1 MSRQDY
7 IQAKDKAGFEI
18 ALQNGKVS
26 QEQIGFIE
34 KESLIWAKGK
44 YYPCPYTKEEL
55 EAKFISLTKLDEY
68 LSKLEATV
76 LYYTK
81 EEINNLI
88 TDKITFE
95 IVDSL
100 PTTGELNIIY
110 LIPSSNSQTQ
120 NVKDEYI
127 WLSNKW
133 EKIGSTSIDLS
144 QYYTKTESDNRF
156 VLKTSIVDYLTKT
169 EASNIYQTKNDAA
182 TEKSRV
188 DTELDK
194 KVSNTEFETEKSR
207 VDIELTTIKTDISN
221 LKNKTNSL
229 EELKATK
236 VEVNQLRA
244 DTISMI
250 GNISS
255 KLKEINGI

>member
-1 MSRQDY
+1 MKIKDVIILKFKIMSRQDY
-7 IQAKDKAGFEI
+7 VRAKDKAGFEI
-18 ALQNGKVS
+18 ALQNGKIS
-26 QEQIGFIE
+26 ENQIVFIE
-34 KESLIWAKGK
+34 KEGYIWAKGK
-44 YYPCPYTKEEL
+44 YYLCPYTREEL
-55 EAKFISLTKLDEY
+55 ENKFVLLTKLNEY
-68 LSKLEATV
+68 LSKLEASV

-88 TDKITFE
+88 TDKITFK

-100 PTTGELNIIY
+100 PTTGESNIIY

-120 NVKDEYI
+120 NIKDEYI

-144 QYYTKTESDNRF
+144 QYYTKSESDNRF
-156 VLKTSIVDYLTKT
+156 VLKTSITDYLTDYLTKT
-169 EASNIYQTKNDAA
+169 EASNTYQTKNDAA

-188 DTELDK
+188 NTEL
-194 KVSNTEFETEKSR
+194 S
-207 VDIELTTIKTDISN
+207 TIKTDISN
-221 LKNKTNSL
+221 LKTKS
-229 EELKATK
+229 ATK

-255 KLKEINGI
+255 KLKKINGI

>member
-7 IQAKDKAGFEI
+7 VRAKDKAGFEI
-18 ALQNGKVS
+18 ALQNGKIS
-26 QEQIGFIE
+26 ENQIVFIE
-34 KESLIWAKGK
+34 KEGYIWAKGK
-44 YYPCPYTKEEL
+44 YYLCPYTREEL
-55 EAKFISLTKLDEY
+55 EAKFVSLTKLNEY

-88 TDKITFE
+88 TDKITFK

-100 PTTGELNIIY
+100 PTTGESNIIY

-120 NVKDEYI
+120 NIKDEYI

-144 QYYTKTESDNRF
+144 QYYTKIESDNRF
-156 VLKTSIVDYLTKT
+156 VLKTSITDYLTDYLTKT
-169 EASNIYQTKNDAA
+169 EASNTYQTKSEAN
-182 TEKSRV
+182 
-188 DTELDK
+188 
-194 KVSNTEFETEKSR
+194 TEKSR

-221 LKNKTNSL
+221 LKTKSATKANKT
-229 EELKATK
+229 
-236 VEVNQLRA
+236 EVNQLRA